1 MSPRR
6 LALVVALL
14 TVTAPRD
21 AGADP
26 SPAEP
31 MPTEHVRVTTG
42 DAELHLLGGR
52 VLVVPRLSHVLA
64 PIAWDK
70 LDAEVR
76 RLQEAEVRLT
86 AENESLRKTARS
98 WQPGWKVVL
107 GTLVAGAALGAY
119 GTYRLLD

>member
-21 AGADP
+21 AGAEP
-26 SPAEP
+26 EP
-31 MPTEHVRVTTG
+31 MPNEHVRVTTG

-52 VLVVPRLSHVLA
+52 VLVVPQLSHVLA

-86 AENESLRKTARS
+86 AENNSLRKTAKE
-98 WQPGWKVVL
+98 WQPGWKVLL
-107 GTLVAGAALGAY
+107 GTLVAGAALGGY
-119 GTYRLLD
+119 GVYKLTD